1 MDLVQFLE
9 ERIGEAA
16 APARAEV
23 ELVAKFYDS
32 EFTVNYK
39 WSRQTEHVSGGYGSS
54 FAAGAPT
61 PKQVLAD
68 CAAKRRIIDGCRRVL
83 SVGSWEYTDAP
94 DLADSTLHAL
104 ALPYA
109 AHPDYREEWRTDG

>member
-16 APARAEV
+16 AAARAEV

-39 WSRQTEHVSGGYGSS
+39 WSRQTEHVSGGCGSS

-68 CAAKRRIIDGCRRVL
+68 CAAKRRILGFAAAM
-83 SVGSWEYTDAP
+83 SQEVGSEPWVAENFLMC
-94 DLADSTLHAL
+94 LATAYES
-104 ALPYA
+104 
-109 AHPDYREEWRTDG
+109 HPDFDPTWS